1 VEFVNGDM
9 TEKKHLSAG
18 RHKRP
23 RNAAAT
29 REAILHSA
37 LAAFSRYGYDG
48 IGVREIAQTAGVT
61 GVLVN
66 RYFGSK
72 EELFTAT
79 VEISCADH
87 RMFESDSTTLAER
100 LGARI
105 MAKTE
110 ANVEPIDPLLLI
122 LRSAP
127 NPRAA
132 EILRKSIARHFER
145 PLKASLRGP
154 KASERAAMILAL
166 VVGFQL
172 FRRVIASEALTHA
185 NRASLSRHLTTIIQ
199 QLIDSPASGATP
211 IRRSRVN

>member
-1 VEFVNGDM
+1 MSSGVYM
-9 TEKKHLSAG
+9 TEKKTFSADEP
-18 RHKRP
+18 KRP

-29 REAILHSA
+29 RAAILNAA

-72 EELFTAT
+72 EELFATT

-100 LGARI
+100 LAAKI

-110 ANVEPIDPLLLI
+110 ANVDVEPIDPLLLI

-132 EILRKSIARHFER
+132 EILRESIV
-145 PLKASLRGP
+145 P
-154 KASERAAMILAL
+154 
-166 VVGFQL
+166 
-172 FRRVIASEALTHA
+172 IA
-185 NRASLSRHLTTIIQ
+185 
-199 QLIDSPASGATP
+199 P
-211 IRRSRVN
+211 